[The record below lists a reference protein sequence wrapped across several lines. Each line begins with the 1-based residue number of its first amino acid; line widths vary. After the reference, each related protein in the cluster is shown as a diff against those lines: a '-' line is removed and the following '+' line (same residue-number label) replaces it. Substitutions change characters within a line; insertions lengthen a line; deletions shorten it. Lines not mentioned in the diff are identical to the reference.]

1 VISHLINHFENSR
14 LVVFKVFE
22 VSRMAPRKDRYQ
34 TSRNL
39 IGTRSDL
46 HPDLRQRQRPSFAAW
61 EKIGADFTCMRLRRI
76 SVGLGQVG
84 PSIIFYEEFGSN
96 VIVQTTSHLDTNI
109 TNITNIH
116 C

>member
-1 VISHLINHFENSR
+1 VISHLISHFENSR

-46 HPDLRQRQRPSFAAW
+46 HPDLRQRQRPPFAAW

-76 SVGLGQVG
+76 SAGLGRVG

-96 VIVQTTSHLDTNI
+96 VIVQTTSHLN